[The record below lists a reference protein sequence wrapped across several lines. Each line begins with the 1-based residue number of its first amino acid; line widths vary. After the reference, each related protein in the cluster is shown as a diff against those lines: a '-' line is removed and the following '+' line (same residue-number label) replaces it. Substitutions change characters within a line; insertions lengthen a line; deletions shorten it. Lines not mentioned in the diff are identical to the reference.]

1 MLSSLETFELHVRD
15 TYHNSRRLTNHIL
28 DWAFPS
34 NKVPYK
40 NLTSLDV
47 TCPHNLIMFTQ
58 LLKFPALKRLNLT
71 GSFVPKEQSL
81 WDFPNFQTLEWLE
94 LNSCRGISGDQLHF
108 LSQKVGKT
116 LCYLG
121 LAQIPMI
128 TNNNLREL
136 AIMFPV
142 LRTLD
147 LSACSRITDA
157 LLVEWYIKH
166 NRNEWPK
173 LRKLILKGCEEISVD
188 VVNSVRLKT
197 RNQLL
202 VDL

>member
-1 MLSSLETFELHVRD
+1 M
-15 TYHNSRRLTNHIL
+15 
-28 DWAFPS
+28 
-34 NKVPYK
+34 
-40 NLTSLDV
+40 DV
-47 TCPHNLIMFTQ
+47 TCPHNPIMFTQ

-136 AIMFPV
+136 AIMFPG

-147 LSACSRITDA
+147 LSACLRITDA

-173 LRKLILKGCEEISVD
+173 LRKIILKGCEEISVD

>member
-15 TYHNSRRLTNHIL
+15 TYQNSRRLTNHIL

-34 NKVPYK
+34 NKVPYE

-47 TCPHNLIMFTQ
+47 TCPHNPIMFTQ

-121 LAQIPMI
+121 LVQIPMI

-147 LSACSRITDA
+147 LSICSRITDA